1 MLNAEGVCGRNGLC
15 FEPIERSTKEKMTVN
30 NEWRPFIWHCVN
42 CGCIVTGFKNNEG
55 KIKVECKRCRT
66 VMVRILKNKRKDT
79 IDVFAPQGQE
89 RI

>member
-1 MLNAEGVCGRNGLC
+1 MPKVCAVEMACASNLSKGARK
-15 FEPIERSTKEKMTVN
+15 SKMTGK